1 VDEYHGVKVP
11 DPYRWLEDTDAPE
24 TRKWI
29 EQENDITF
37 SYLHGLPQ
45 RDWLQKRIT
54 QLWDYPKYGL
64 PSKEGDR
71 YFFTKNSGL
80 QNQSVLY
87 VQPTHAGEPRVLLDP
102 NALSADG
109 TVALSGLDVTDDGK
123 WMAYGI
129 SRAGSDWQELRVKN
143 VDDGSERDADV
154 IKWCKF
160 SGPSWTKDGK
170 GFFYSR
176 FPEPDEKSALLKA
189 NRNHKIYYHIAGQPQ
204 EKDRLVYER
213 PDEPEWMMQAD
224 VSEDG
229 RYAVITLEKTGRQ
242 NRLFYIDLKDPQRPA
257 VDGPVVKLIDAFE
270 AEYAFVGNDGPV
282 FYLRT
287 DLDAPRS
294 RVLAVDVT
302 KPDKAN
308 WKTLVPQAEDTL
320 DEVLLS
326 KNQFFASYLHDAHAL
341 VRVFD
346 LAGKHVKD
354 LELPGLGTISGP
366 RGKREDDEL
375 FYAFTS
381 FLVPTTI
388 YRYDVKTGQSGVFR
402 KPEMNFDP
410 APYESK
416 QVWYT
421 SKDGTRVPMFIT
433 HRKGLKLDGTNPT
446 YLTGYGGFRIPMTP
460 SFSVTILPWLEA
472 GGVLAVPNLRG
483 GGEYGETW
491 HVAGTKQQKQNVFDD
506 FIAAGEFLVREKY
519 TSPTKLAIGG
529 GSNGGLLVGAVLNQ
543 RPDLFAVALPA
554 VGVMDMLRYHT
565 FTIGSAWAFDYG
577 TSDDPNL
584 FKALY
589 AYSPLHNI
597 KPGTKYPATLVTT
610 ADHDDRVVPGHSF
623 KYAATLQAAQA
634 GDAPV
639 LIRIDTKAGHG
650 GGKPTAKII
659 EEQADKW
666 AFVMQQMGMHPE
678 ARDAK

>member
-1 VDEYHGVKVP
+1 
-11 DPYRWLEDTDAPE
+11 
-24 TRKWI
+24 
-29 EQENDITF
+29 
-37 SYLHGLPQ
+37 
-45 RDWLQKRIT
+45 
-54 QLWDYPKYGL
+54 
-64 PSKEGDR
+64 
-71 YFFTKNSGL
+71 
-80 QNQSVLY
+80 
-87 VQPTHAGEPRVLLDP
+87 
-102 NALSADG
+102 
-109 TVALSGLDVTDDGK
+109 
-123 WMAYGI
+123 
-129 SRAGSDWQELRVKN
+129 
-143 VDDGSERDADV
+143 
-154 IKWCKF
+154 
-160 SGPSWTKDGK
+160 
-170 GFFYSR
+170 
-176 FPEPDEKSALLKA
+176 
-189 NRNHKIYYHIAGQPQ
+189 
-204 EKDRLVYER
+204 
-213 PDEPEWMMQAD
+213 
-224 VSEDG
+224 
-229 RYAVITLEKTGRQ
+229 
-242 NRLFYIDLKDPQRPA
+242 
-257 VDGPVVKLIDAFE
+257 VV
-270 AEYAFVGNDGPV
+270 
-282 FYLRT
+282 
-287 DLDAPRS
+287 
-294 RVLAVDVT
+294 AVDVT
-302 KPDKAN
+302 KPEKAN

-326 KNQFFASYLHDAHAL
+326 RNEFFASYLHDAHAL
-341 VRVFD
+341 IRVFD

-354 LELPGLGTISGP
+354 LELPGLGTVSGP
-366 RGKREDDEL
+366 RGKRSDDEL

-388 YRYDVKTGQSGVFR
+388 YRYDVKTGRSSVFR

-416 QVWYT
+416 QVWFN

-506 FIAAGEFLVREKY
+506 FVAAGEYLVREKY
-519 TSPTKLAIGG
+519 TSPQKLAIGG

-623 KYAATLQAAQA
+623 KYAATLQAAQS

-666 AFVMQQMGMHPE
+666 AFVMQQLGMHPE
-678 ARDAK
+678 AREAK